1 MVAEKKTSKK
11 QNEAESKDV
20 VSKKVTKAKVVKSE
34 VLDTKVKSDVV
45 NTKKTSKPKKV
56 KAEVKAKVKTETK
69 ADNLNANYNPVDEV
83 LQIKAKNDEKA
94 MVKSQAKTTKKA
106 VKKEKTETL
115 ADKVNVAKKSNKRE
129 EVKENV
135 LKAEAKKFKQLKEEA
150 QKEECSHL
158 SIWTAFVAGYKNM
171 FTYKA
176 RASRYDYWAF
186 MLANFVFCLVFLGGL
201 VALGN
206 VATPIVLG
214 STFLIFVAVQ
224 LFVYLALMVRRLH
237 DTGHNAW
244 KGFFAPMTY
253 SALAY
258 LTLSYVLK
266 YMSFNDASKSY
277 VVFGLALS
285 VFNLI
290 LALIN
295 SYYLIKTYIV
305 ASFIEEDKNANEF
318 GLYRASDM
326 NKTIFFAS
334 LYFVLTFVAVAV
346 VNIMFISIAMPY
358 IRY

>member
-11 QNEAESKDV
+11 LNEAESKDV
-20 VSKKVTKAKVVKSE
+20 VSKKVTKVKVAKNE
-34 VLDTKVKSDVV
+34 LLDTKVKNDVV
-45 NTKKTSKPKKV
+45 NTKKTSKPKNL
-56 KAEVKAKVKTETK
+56 KAKVNTETK
-69 ADNLNANYNPVDEV
+69 ADNLNANYNPVEEV

-94 MVKSQAKTTKKA
+94 MVKSQAKTTKKT

-115 ADKVNVAKKSNKRE
+115 ADKVNVAKKSNRRE
-129 EVKENV
+129 EVKENA

-158 SIWTAFVAGYKNM
+158 SIWTAFVDGYKNI
-171 FTYKA
+171 FTYKG
-176 RASRYDYWAF
+176 RTSRYDYWAF
-186 MLANFVFCLVFLGGL
+186 MLANLVFCLVFLGGL

-214 STFLIFVAVQ
+214 STFLIFATVQ

-237 DTGHNAW
+237 DTGHDAW

-258 LTLSYVLK
+258 LALSYILK
-266 YMSFNDASKSY
+266 YISFNDVSNSY

-326 NKTIFFAS
+326 NKTIFYAS
-334 LYFVLTFVAVAV
+334 LYFVLTFVVIAV
-346 VNIMFISIAMPY
+346 VNIMFISLAIPY
-358 IRY
+358 IGY